1 MRNRPAGRSSD
12 GGASGLMSSQR
23 ARHGM
28 AHHPGMQGGDMTSPF
43 IVDTSAVPGRAAIR
57 DTMRGRLVGFFL
69 ADPDK
74 PDAAE
79 RIAAICAERLNEIAA
94 GTAKHGGEHASQ

>member
-1 MRNRPAGRSSD
+1 
-12 GGASGLMSSQR
+12 
-23 ARHGM
+23 
-28 AHHPGMQGGDMTSPF
+28 MTTPRF
-43 IVDTSAVPGRAAIR
+43 AVETSAIPCRAAIR
-57 DTMRGRLVGFFL
+57 DTWRGRLVGFFL

-94 GTAKHGGEHASQ
+94 RAAHQGE